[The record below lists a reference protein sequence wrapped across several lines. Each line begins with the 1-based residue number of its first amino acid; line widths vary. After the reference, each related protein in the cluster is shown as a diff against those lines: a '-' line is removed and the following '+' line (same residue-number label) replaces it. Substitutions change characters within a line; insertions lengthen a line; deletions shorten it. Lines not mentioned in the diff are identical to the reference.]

1 MYEEWKKLSPEEQV
15 ETCPVTKV
23 NSLISGKWKIIIL
36 WHLGIKSKRFS
47 ELNRLLPS
55 ASKGVL
61 TRQLR
66 ELEEDQLITRKV
78 FQEVPPKV
86 VYSLSPLGEKFFP
99 ILEEMGNWS
108 KNHLG

>member
-15 ETCPVTKV
+15 KTCPVTKV

-36 WHLGIKSKRFS
+36 WHLGINSKRFS

-55 ASKGVL
+55 VSKGVL

-108 KNHLG
+108 KNHLA